1 MPETPARFR
10 WLAVALTLASAMGCA
25 RPVAPAPRPV
35 EVAWDDAT
43 VEARGTWVNLTLAR
57 PVPPASSP
65 QFVVVF
71 ASGDG
76 GLSGTSAAVLEHLAE
91 RGLWVAG
98 FSSEEAF
105 ESVMSDPES
114 ARRSNYSAARDTFA
128 AIVAEAKRGFG
139 LPDGT
144 PIITAGMSRGANVV
158 IASAGDPMLRPGMMG
173 AVAIALTREFDA
185 LTVSDAAKKLS
196 VVKTDDQG
204 RIQTYP
210 AIERLGSLP
219 LAIIQSTNDDYVP
232 SAESRRLL
240 GADTATRRLYEVT
253 STNHDFDGGHDVLMR
268 DLDNAIDWIKASR

>member
-1 MPETPARFR
+1 MA
-10 WLAVALTLASAMGCA
+10 ALTLAAVVGCA
-25 RPVAPAPRPV
+25 GRATPKPGAT
-35 EVAWDDAT
+35 AWDDAT
-43 VEARGTWVNLTLAR
+43 VEAAGTWVNLTLAK
-57 PVPPASSP
+57 PVSAANPPR
-65 QFVVVF
+65 FVVVF

-76 GLSGTSAAVLEHLAE
+76 GVSGTSAAVLEHLAE

-98 FSSEEAF
+98 FSSEDAF

-128 AIVAEAKRGFG
+128 AIVAQAKRAFG
-139 LPDGT
+139 LADST

-158 IASAGDPMLRPGMMG
+158 IASAGDPMLRPGMIG

-196 VVKTDDQG
+196 LVKTDDQG

-232 SAESRRLL
+232 SAESRRML

-253 STNHDFDGGHDVLMR
+253 STNHDFDGGRDLLMR
-268 DLDNAIDWIKASR
+268 DLDDAIEWIRASR